1 MQVWVGNAYQMRWSV
16 LERLHVFSTWRQLGR
31 LRATLFPSYDAQ
43 SRVVSTFRG
52 KLSSYFDLSSLK
64 SVPKEG
70 GLFVHLKVFFKNFFL
85 LKNMCAHRFL
95 FFYFNFNSILIE
107 KIILN
112 QFNIF
117 DSKKIIKYSMEFI
130 PKKL

>member
-70 GLFVHLKVFFKNFFL
+70 GLFVHLKVFFFKIFFSQ
-85 LKNMCAHRFL
+85 KYVFL
-95 FFYFNFNSILIE
+95 FSISILILIE

-117 DSKKIIKYSMEFI
+117 DSLKNNYIAWCSS
-130 PKKL
+130 